1 MITRTNGERYINYKK
16 WSKTANLNYDYES
29 NGILTNIMSK
39 RIIDTTNPILQFI
52 LGIVEKSLIFVLKYG
67 KILPRYHRY
76 RTVFTI
82 DRNRFESMLTFS
94 FSVCQCFRN
103 R

>member
-1 MITRTNGERYINYKK
+1 MITRTNGERYITYKK

-52 LGIVEKSLIFVLKYG
+52 LGIVEKSLVFVLKYVDEL
-67 KILPRYHRY
+67 KNFKNFHYK
-76 RTVFTI
+76 
-82 DRNRFESMLTFS
+82 NR
-94 FSVCQCFRN
+94 
-103 R
+103 

>member
-16 WSKTANLNYDYES
+16 WSKTANLKYDYES

-52 LGIVEKSLIFVLKYG
+52 LGIVEKSLVFVLKYVDEL
-67 KILPRYHRY
+67 KNFKNFHYK
-76 RTVFTI
+76 
-82 DRNRFESMLTFS
+82 NR
-94 FSVCQCFRN
+94 
-103 R
+103 

>member
-1 MITRTNGERYINYKK
+1 MDKIKNHIYMITRTNGERYITYKK

-52 LGIVEKSLIFVLKYG
+52 LGIVEKSLVFVLKYVDEL
-67 KILPRYHRY
+67 KNFKNFHYK
-76 RTVFTI
+76 
-82 DRNRFESMLTFS
+82 NR
-94 FSVCQCFRN
+94 
-103 R
+103 

>member
-1 MITRTNGERYINYKK
+1 MIIRTNGERYITYKK

-52 LGIVEKSLIFVLKYG
+52 LGIVEKSLVFVLKYVDEL
-67 KILPRYHRY
+67 KNFKNFHYK
-76 RTVFTI
+76 
-82 DRNRFESMLTFS
+82 NR
-94 FSVCQCFRN
+94 
-103 R
+103 

>member
-52 LGIVEKSLIFVLKYG
+52 LGVVEKSLVFVLKYVDEL
-67 KILPRYHRY
+67 KNFKNFHYK
-76 RTVFTI
+76 
-82 DRNRFESMLTFS
+82 NR
-94 FSVCQCFRN
+94 
-103 R
+103 

>member
-52 LGIVEKSLIFVLKYG
+52 LGIVEKSLVFVLKYVDEL
-67 KILPRYHRY
+67 KNFKNFHYK
-76 RTVFTI
+76 
-82 DRNRFESMLTFS
+82 NR
-94 FSVCQCFRN
+94 
-103 R
+103 

>member
-1 MITRTNGERYINYKK
+1 MITRTNGERYITYKK

-52 LGIVEKSLIFVLKYG
+52 LGVVEKSLVFVLKYVDEL
-67 KILPRYHRY
+67 KNFKNFHYK
-76 RTVFTI
+76 
-82 DRNRFESMLTFS
+82 NR
-94 FSVCQCFRN
+94 
-103 R
+103 

>member
-1 MITRTNGERYINYKK
+1 MITRTNGERYITYKK

-52 LGIVEKSLIFVLKYG
+52 LGIVEKSLIFVLKYVDEL
-67 KILPRYHRY
+67 KNFKNFHYK
-76 RTVFTI
+76 
-82 DRNRFESMLTFS
+82 NR
-94 FSVCQCFRN
+94 
-103 R
+103 

>member
-52 LGIVEKSLIFVLKYG
+52 LGIVEKSLIFVLKYVDEL
-67 KILPRYHRY
+67 KNFKNFHYK
-76 RTVFTI
+76 
-82 DRNRFESMLTFS
+82 NR
-94 FSVCQCFRN
+94 
-103 R
+103 

>member
-52 LGIVEKSLIFVLKYG
+52 LRIVEKSLVFVLKYVDEL
-67 KILPRYHRY
+67 KNFKNFHYK
-76 RTVFTI
+76 
-82 DRNRFESMLTFS
+82 NR
-94 FSVCQCFRN
+94 
-103 R
+103 

>member
-1 MITRTNGERYINYKK
+1 MDKIKNHIYMITRTNGERYINYKK

-52 LGIVEKSLIFVLKYG
+52 LGIVEKSLVFVLKYVDEL
-67 KILPRYHRY
+67 KNFKNFHYK
-76 RTVFTI
+76 
-82 DRNRFESMLTFS
+82 NR
-94 FSVCQCFRN
+94 
-103 R
+103 